1 MVIMLLR
8 YSLSHSTRCQRS
20 ISRSVKSLVAKR
32 AFSAS
37 PYWLKDPDDVLPR
50 HPTWSLQDLF
60 ENRSEDAEPEISD
73 KELDHLLRL
82 SALPMP
88 KDLAEQQRMKKD
100 LQSQLKFV
108 KAIQEIDIPDSVK
121 PLQSIRDETEEGMKE
136 QEITVESLADEFAK
150 EEVVGIRGRIR
161 RKEGTEAVEG
171 KDERWDPLALAP
183 RTIGRYVAVNTA
195 KD

>member
-1 MVIMLLR
+1 MTRFRLL
-8 YSLSHSTRCQRS
+8 LCA
-20 ISRSVKSLVAKR
+20 SRGGYIQINTARNIAVKR

-37 PYWLKDPDDVLPR
+37 PFRLEGREDVLPQ
-50 HPTWSLQDLF
+50 HPTLSLQDIF
-60 ENRSEDAEPEISD
+60 EATSADLEPQITDEEIR
-73 KELDHLLRL
+73 HLLRL

-88 KDLAEQQRMKKD
+88 KDSAEQQRMKKD
-100 LQSQLKFV
+100 LCSQLKFV
-108 KAIQEIDIPDSVK
+108 KAIQQINIPDSIR
-121 PLQSIRDETEEGMKE
+121 PLQSIRDETEDGMKE

-161 RKEGTEAVEG
+161 RREGLKAVEG
-171 KDERWDPLALAP
+171 KEEAWDPLALAP

>member
-1 MVIMLLR
+1 MMLLR
-8 YSLSHSTRCQRS
+8 YPLSQPTRCRRY
-20 ISRSVKSLVAKR
+20 IGTSVKRAVVKR
-32 AFSAS
+32 AFSAPQS
-37 PYWLKDPDDVLPR
+37 RQEGHDDFLPH

-60 ENRSEDAEPEISD
+60 QNRTGDAETQVSD
-73 KELDHLLRL
+73 KEVEHLLRL
-82 SALPMP
+82 SALPIP

-136 QEITVESLADEFAK
+136 QEITVESLANEFAR
-150 EEVVGIRGRIR
+150 EDVVGIRGRIR
-161 RKEGTEAVEG
+161 RKEGTKAVKG